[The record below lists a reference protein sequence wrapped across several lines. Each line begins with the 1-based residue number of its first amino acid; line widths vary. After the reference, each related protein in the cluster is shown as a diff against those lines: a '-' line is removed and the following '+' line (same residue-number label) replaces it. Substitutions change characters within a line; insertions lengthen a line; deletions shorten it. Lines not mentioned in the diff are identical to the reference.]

1 MQKYMKMKIV
11 GKVSSFFLVTVL
23 LLLRIDLLFGQ
34 SVGLVLSGGGAKGLA
49 HIGVIKALEEN
60 GIPIDYIAGTSMGAI
75 VGGLYAIG
83 YSPAEMDSL
92 FRTEDFKNWSRGV
105 INENFIYYFK
115 RGLQN
120 SGQFSIKISF
130 KDSVPK
136 PKLPTNIIPTHQMD
150 LAFLKIFA
158 GASAGCDYNFNK
170 LFVPFR
176 CVASDVYHNKQF
188 ICSSG
193 DLGSSI
199 RASMTFP
206 FYYKPITIDSVLLFD
221 GGIYNNFP
229 WDVMERDFH
238 PDVIIG
244 SQVSHN
250 SQRPDE
256 DNLLAQVEN
265 MIMGKTNYK
274 LPKDKGLVIETS
286 FSDVG
291 LLDFDKI
298 DEIEKA
304 GYDRTMQFIDS
315 IKSRVHR
322 RSDSLALKEKRAAF
336 QARFPKLTFSK
347 VDLTGLK
354 DNQREY
360 FYRSFRKKKSKTF
373 DMNDLEREYFK
384 LLSDNSVV
392 SIYPLAHYDSVAN
405 AYDLNLKVVTDNY
418 LDLSF
423 GGNISSSSMNQGF
436 LGAEYRYFRKNA
448 TSVYMNVAY
457 GRLYSSLLLGIKRD
471 FPLKIPVY
479 YDFDFC
485 LNRFDYYNSS
495 IDPFFEDVKPSY
507 LIQKESYGSFSV
519 GLAVGTSFLL
529 KFSSHGG
536 IERSQYY
543 QTSNFLKS
551 DIPDLTDFAYVN
563 LGSSFGMNSLNYKQ
577 YADRGI
583 FRQISFNFIRG
594 LETYTAGTTSPPTSV
609 NNSTNHYWYQLR
621 FLNESYHKIYRSF
634 RMGVVIDGVYSNK
647 SFFDNYTSSLISSTG
662 FSPNPHSKTLFLS
675 KYHANSYIA
684 GGIIPILKLSNKLQ
698 LRFEGYVFQ
707 PYRSILRNDVDYSA
721 YYSAK
726 WPKYIYMGAAGV
738 VYQTTFGPASL
749 YLNYYDK
756 ESKNIYITFNFGF
769 ILFNSRGIQ

>member
-1 MQKYMKMKIV
+1 MKIV
-11 GKVSSFFLVTVL
+11 SKVNSFFLVLVIIM
-23 LLLRIDLLFGQ
+23 LRIDLLFGQ

-60 GIPIDYIAGTSMGAI
+60 GIPIDYITGTSMGAI
-75 VGGLYAIG
+75 IGGLYAIG
-83 YSPAEMDSL
+83 YSPHEMDSL

-105 INENFIYYFK
+105 IDENFTYYFK

-130 KDSVPK
+130 KDSVPR

-158 GASAGCDYNFNK
+158 GASASCDYNFNN

-229 WDVMERDFH
+229 WDIMEKDFH
-238 PDVIIG
+238 PDIIIG

-250 SQRPDE
+250 SPRPDE
-256 DNLLAQVEN
+256 DNILAQVEN

-286 FSDVG
+286 FNDVG

-304 GYDRTMQFIDS
+304 GYDQTIKFIDS
-315 IKSRVHR
+315 IKTRVHR
-322 RSDSLALKEKRAAF
+322 RNNLKELAAKRAAF
-336 QARFPKLTFSK
+336 QDKFPKLTFNK
-347 VDLTGLK
+347 VVLTGLK
-354 DNQREY
+354 GSQENY
-360 FYRSFRKKKSKTF
+360 FYRSFHRNNHKTF
-373 DMNDLEREYFK
+373 NMNDLEREYFK
-384 LLSDNSVV
+384 LLSDKSVV
-392 SIYPLAHYDSVAN
+392 SIYPLAHYDSTAK
-405 AYDLNLKVVTDNY
+405 AFDLNLKIQTDNF

-436 LGAEYRYFRKNA
+436 LGAEYRFFRHSA
-448 TSVYMNVAY
+448 TSLYMNVGF
-457 GRLYSSLLLGIKRD
+457 GRLYSSLLLGVKRD
-471 FPLKIPVY
+471 FPWKIPVY
-479 YDFDFC
+479 YDLNLC

-507 LIQKESYGSFSV
+507 LIQTESYGSFSV
-519 GLAVGTSFLL
+519 GFALGTQFLL
-529 KFSSHGG
+529 KLNSNGG

-543 QTSNFLKS
+543 QTTNFLKS
-551 DIPDLTDFAYVN
+551 DIPDVTDFTYINV
-563 LGSSFGMNSLNYKQ
+563 GTSFGMNSLNYKQ

-583 FRQISFNFIRG
+583 FRQISFSYING
-594 LETYTAGTTSPPTSV
+594 YENYSPGTTSPPS
-609 NNSTNHYWYQLR
+609 NTNAIINHDWYELR
-621 FLNESYHKIYRSF
+621 FLNESYHKIYRGF
-634 RMGVVIDGVYSNK
+634 RMGVIIDGVYSSK
-647 SFFDNYTSSLISSTG
+647 RFFENYTSTLISSTG
-662 FSPNPHSKTLFLS
+662 FTPNPHSKTLFLPN
-675 KYHANSYIA
+675 YHANSYIA
-684 GGIIPILKLSNKLQ
+684 AGVIPILKLSNNLQ
-698 LRFEGYVFQ
+698 LRLEGYFFQ
-707 PYRSILRNDVDYSA
+707 PYKSFLRNDVTYST
-721 YYSAK
+721 YYSPK
-726 WPKYIYMGAAGV
+726 WPKFILMGAAGM
-738 VYQTTFGPASL
+738 VYQTTFGPASIF
-749 YLNYYDK
+749 LNYYDK
-756 ESKNIYITFNFGF
+756 ENKNLYITFNFGF
-769 ILFNSRGIQ
+769 ILFNNRGIQ